1 MINRTSSIRLLALT
15 GAALFV
21 VALSPASAQDVGRV
35 DELVNVAY
43 GTPPGATKVRVE
55 NAHAVVMNEELETD
69 AQSALRVVFLDGSE
83 LTMGESSSAV
93 IDEFVYTGATGNS
106 SLNLVKGAFRFVSGE
121 MPKENVEIQ
130 TPAVTMGIRG
140 TDLRIR
146 IGEDGTTRL
155 VVRSGEAFI
164 KGKASGFKTTVPSG
178 HEIMADKF
186 GRFSKVAP
194 AGQGDAPKN
203 LGPLIGDVAIDET
216 LKDADEKWEMADKD
230 GSGFN
235 TARSR
240 TVAALT
246 GNTSHIGSGQGLATG
261 NWRDRYLGQDAATD
275 PYKNQNNAQPTGV
288 YVAEGPVEESPWV
301 VTTGVASTH
310 YASGT
315 TFGPITAP
323 DGGNIDSLNNAGMS
337 ETVMVKEYTMGA
349 DQRYLSLAGIAN
361 FVTTEYPNFVGTQYN
376 DEITIIVTTPGG
388 QSATFTL
395 AELYGA
401 SVNTSTFSPVSGL
414 PFPMVGPGNVP
425 PDSGGQTGWSAF
437 MQRLRV
443 APGGTVRLE
452 VHVKNAVD
460 TNYPSAGLL
469 SGVRASGG
477 R

>member
-1 MINRTSSIRLLALT
+1 MSIHTSSLRLLALS
-15 GAALFV
+15 AAAF
-21 VALSPASAQDVGRV
+21 ALVSLTPALADEVGKV

-43 GTPPGATKVRVE
+43 GTPPGETKIRVE

-69 AQSALRVVFLDGSE
+69 AQSALKVVFLDASE

-93 IDEFVYTGATGNS
+93 IDEFVYAGGTGTSN
-106 SLNLVKGAFRFVSGE
+106 LNLVKGAFRFVSGE
-121 MPKENVEIQ
+121 MPKENVEIH

-155 VVRSGEAFI
+155 VVYHGEAFM
-164 KGKASGFKTTVPSG
+164 KGKGSSVQVKIPTG

-186 GRFSKVAP
+186 GRLSKVAP
-194 AGQGDAPKN
+194 AGKGEAPKN
-203 LGPLIGDVAIDET
+203 LGPLIGDVAIDES
-216 LKDADEKWEMADKD
+216 LKNADDKWDLASRDD
-230 GSGFN
+230 SGFN

-240 TVAALT
+240 TVAAMT
-246 GNTSHIGSGQGLATG
+246 TNTSHIGSGQGTATG
-261 NWRDRYLGQDAATD
+261 NWSNRY
-275 PYKNQNNAQPTGV
+275 NEQPSGV
-288 YVAEGPVEESPWV
+288 YVTEGPVEESAWV
-301 VTTGVASTH
+301 VTQGTASLH

-315 TFGPITAP
+315 TYGPITAP
-323 DGGNIDSLNNAGMS
+323 GGGNIDSLNNSGLP
-337 ETVMVKEYTMGA
+337 ETVMVKEFTMGN
-349 DQRYLSLAGIAN
+349 DQRYLSLAGLAN
-361 FVTTEYPNFVGTQYN
+361 FVTTEFPNFVGTQYN

-401 SVNTSTFSPVSGL
+401 SVNTSTFTPVSGL
-414 PFPMVGPGNVP
+414 PFPMIGPGNTP
-425 PDSGGQTGWSAF
+425 PDSGGQTGWSTF

-460 TNYPSAGLL
+460 TSYPSAGLL
-469 SGVRASGG
+469 SGLTASGG